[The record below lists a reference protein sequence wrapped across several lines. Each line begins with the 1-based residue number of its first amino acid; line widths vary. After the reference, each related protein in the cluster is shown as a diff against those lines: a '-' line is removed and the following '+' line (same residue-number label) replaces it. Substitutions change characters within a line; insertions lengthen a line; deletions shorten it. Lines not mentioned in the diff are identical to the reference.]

1 MKTLLESAKALL
13 INRANDLY
21 DMRKDELD
29 FDALSYRNHY
39 SNLGELIFQI
49 DAYESLG
56 DLIKDIED
64 EFSEELEF
72 LDDKTSAEILKRLKD
87 LEIIYPNSPAL
98 KKFKKKYLNSNN
110 KSVQTAKEKA
120 KVKKK

>member
-1 MKTLLESAKALL
+1 MKTLLERAKALL
-13 INRANDLY
+13 INSANELY

-29 FDALSYRNHY
+29 FDALSYRSHY

-64 EFSEELEF
+64 DNLQELGYFGADEDMLEKF
-72 LDDKTSAEILKRLKD
+72 LKQVL
-87 LEIIYPNSPAL
+87 
-98 KKFKKKYLNSNN
+98 
-110 KSVQTAKEKA
+110 
-120 KVKKK
+120 

>member
-1 MKTLLESAKALL
+1 MKTLLERAKALL
-13 INRANDLY
+13 INSANELY

-29 FDALSYRNHY
+29 FDALSYRNHF

-64 EFSEELEF
+64 DNLQELGYFGADEDMLEKF
-72 LDDKTSAEILKRLKD
+72 LKQVLQK
-87 LEIIYPNSPAL
+87 
-98 KKFKKKYLNSNN
+98 
-110 KSVQTAKEKA
+110 
-120 KVKKK
+120 

>member
-1 MKTLLESAKALL
+1 MKTLLERAKALL
-13 INRANDLY
+13 INSANELY

-29 FDALSYRNHY
+29 FDALSYRNHF

-64 EFSEELEF
+64 DNLQELGYFGADEDMLEKF
-72 LDDKTSAEILKRLKD
+72 LKHIL
-87 LEIIYPNSPAL
+87 
-98 KKFKKKYLNSNN
+98 
-110 KSVQTAKEKA
+110 
-120 KVKKK
+120 VK

>member
-1 MKTLLESAKALL
+1 MKTLLERAKALL
-13 INRANDLY
+13 IDSANDLY

-49 DAYESLG
+49 DAYESFG

-64 EFSEELEF
+64 DNLQELGYFGADEDMLEKF
-72 LDDKTSAEILKRLKD
+72 LKHIL
-87 LEIIYPNSPAL
+87 
-98 KKFKKKYLNSNN
+98 
-110 KSVQTAKEKA
+110 
-120 KVKKK
+120 VK

>member
-29 FDALSYRNHY
+29 FDALSYRNHF

-49 DAYESLG
+49 DAYESFG
-56 DLIKDIED
+56 DVI
-64 EFSEELEF
+64 
-72 LDDKTSAEILKRLKD
+72 KD
-87 LEIIYPNSPAL
+87 LEDDNLQELGYFGADEYLLEEFL
-98 KKFKKKYLNSNN
+98 KHVLQK
-110 KSVQTAKEKA
+110 
-120 KVKKK
+120 

>member
-29 FDALSYRNHY
+29 FDALSYRNHF

-56 DLIKDIED
+56 DIIKDIENDNLQELGYFGAD
-64 EFSEELEF
+64 EDMLEKF
-72 LDDKTSAEILKRLKD
+72 LKHVLQK
-87 LEIIYPNSPAL
+87 
-98 KKFKKKYLNSNN
+98 
-110 KSVQTAKEKA
+110 
-120 KVKKK
+120 

>member
-29 FDALSYRNHY
+29 FDALSYRNHF

-49 DAYESLG
+49 DAYESFG
-56 DLIKDIED
+56 DIINDIENDNLQELGYFGADEYLLD
-64 EFSEELEF
+64 EFLT
-72 LDDKTSAEILKRLKD
+72 KILK
-87 LEIIYPNSPAL
+87 
-98 KKFKKKYLNSNN
+98 N
-110 KSVQTAKEKA
+110 K
-120 KVKKK
+120 

>member
-29 FDALSYRNHY
+29 FDALSYRNHF

-64 EFSEELEF
+64 DNLQELGYFGADEDMLEKF
-72 LDDKTSAEILKRLKD
+72 LKQVLQK
-87 LEIIYPNSPAL
+87 
-98 KKFKKKYLNSNN
+98 
-110 KSVQTAKEKA
+110 
-120 KVKKK
+120 